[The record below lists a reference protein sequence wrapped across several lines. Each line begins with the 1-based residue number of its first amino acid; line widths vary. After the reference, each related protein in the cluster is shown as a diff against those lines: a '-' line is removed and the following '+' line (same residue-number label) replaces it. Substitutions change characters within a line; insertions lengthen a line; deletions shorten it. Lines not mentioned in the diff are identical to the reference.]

1 MEILI
6 FTKHSE
12 PVIEFFKTFL
22 PSDSKRHACRG
33 LYDWRY
39 GIMHCAIY
47 EVKNLH
53 NNFKGMKADMIY
65 ADQEFLL
72 NSGTYECLIPMTR
85 STSTIFPIE
94 RLWEC
99 DHYDYHEE
107 IIRAAK
113 EYLTTRYYKGKEDR
127 DYLYWDIF
135 LSPATGNYNSEGYT
149 SDILALQHLSS
160 NLPLSL
166 DTYRAFNG
174 SFRVDEITPKV
185 LDVAVRCYLLRDCL
199 DEIFDEYKI

>member
-1 MEILI
+1 MDILI

-22 PSDSKRHACRG
+22 PSDSQRCRRRG
-33 LYDWRY
+33 LYEWKY

-47 EVKNLH
+47 EAKNLR

-72 NSGTYECLIPMTR
+72 NSGMYEHLVPMTH

-94 RLWEC
+94 RLWEP
-99 DHYDYHEE
+99 DYYNYHEE
-107 IIRAAK
+107 IVREAK
-113 EYLTTRYYKGKEDR
+113 EYLKPQYYREKDR
-127 DYLYWDIF
+127 DYIYWDVF
-135 LSPATGNYNSEGYT
+135 FSPVTGNHQSEGYASGT
-149 SDILALQHLSS
+149 TALQCLSS
-160 NLPLSL
+160 NFPLSL
-166 DTYRAFNG
+166 DAYRAFKD
-174 SFRVDEITPKV
+174 SFKTEITPQA

>member
-1 MEILI
+1 MDILI

-22 PSDSKRHACRG
+22 PSDSQRCRRRG
-33 LYDWRY
+33 VYDWKY
-39 GIMHCAIY
+39 GIIHCAIY
-47 EVKNLH
+47 EVKNLR

-72 NSGTYECLIPMTR
+72 NSGTYECLVPMTR
-85 STSTIFPIE
+85 STSTIFSTE

-113 EYLTTRYYKGKEDR
+113 EYLTTRYYRGKENR
-127 DYLYWDIF
+127 DFLYMDIF
-135 LSPATGNYNSEGYT
+135 LSSVTGNHNFEGYT
-149 SDILALQHLSS
+149 SDILALQYLSS

-174 SFRVDEITPKV
+174 SFRVDEITPRV

>member
-1 MEILI
+1 MNILI
-6 FTKHSE
+6 FTKRPD
-12 PVIEFFKTFL
+12 PVIDFFKEFL
-22 PSDSKRHACRG
+22 PSDSQRCRRRG
-33 LYDWRY
+33 LYEWKY

-47 EVKNLH
+47 EVKNLR

-72 NSGTYECLIPMTR
+72 NSGMYEHLVPMTH

-94 RLWEC
+94 RLWEP
-99 DHYDYHEE
+99 DYYDYHEE
-107 IIRAAK
+107 IIRMATG
-113 EYLTTRYYKGKEDR
+113 YLEKKRYLKKANR
-127 DYLYWDIF
+127 DYIYWDVF
-135 LSPATGNYNSEGYT
+135 LSSVTGNINIDGYA
-149 SDILALQHLSS
+149 SDTTTLQYLSS

-166 DTYRAFNG
+166 DVYRTCKDK
-174 SFRVDEITPKV
+174 FRVEITPKV